1 MVSPAVE
8 NRRKWFPG
16 RLHPVAITGSPGP
29 QISSGNLS
37 SLIERQSACV
47 GHVLTAHATDDRAA
61 RHPDRP
67 NLSTH
72 ARTAGRPPL
81 RSIR

>member
-16 RLHPVAITGSPGP
+16 RLHPVAIMGSPGP

-37 SLIERQSACV
+37 SFIERQCACV
-47 GHVLTAHATDDRAA
+47 R
-61 RHPDRP
+61 RP
-67 NLSTH
+67 QGSGRISTKPPGTTSTTNL
-72 ARTAGRPPL
+72 
-81 RSIR
+81 